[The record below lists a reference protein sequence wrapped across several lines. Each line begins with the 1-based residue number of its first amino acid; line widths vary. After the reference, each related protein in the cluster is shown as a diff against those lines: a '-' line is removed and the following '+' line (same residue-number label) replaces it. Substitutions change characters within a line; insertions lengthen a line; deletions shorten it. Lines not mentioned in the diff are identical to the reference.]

1 MLASRTWSIFTS
13 EQQTQ
18 DKITIAVRLQT
29 GRHDLL
35 HDLEAQN
42 FLNLMLDIAIFLH
55 RGRQHG
61 DWGPRLL
68 RNVTQLA
75 FHMLES
81 VDIIIINTYS

>member
-1 MLASRTWSIFTS
+1 MVLPSLLLRSHSHSRH
-13 EQQTQ
+13 
-18 DKITIAVRLQT
+18 
-29 GRHDLL
+29 GLL

-42 FLNLMLDIAIFLH
+42 FLNLILDAAILLH

-61 DWGPRLL
+61 HLGPRFL